1 MAAKN
6 KQTINEIMTIKNDL
20 LKFMQTISKKLSFFT
35 GIAAGFFHSS
45 NGKPLKELSQSNL
58 YYQCSE
64 TPLQI
69 FIDCLCHKRF
79 ERLIKSGKPSQDEI
93 LNAWNELFTEYCDL
107 SGSNEMNEV
116 LQVTKKIGVIQAK
129 QTAIALSVIV
139 LSHRNSEISKDNLR
153 QLGFNYDFDAA
164 LVDDLQ
170 RVISA
175 AKSYEIE
182 LKSLQ
187 KRYEAL
193 TSKGGKSTIT
203 DAYFKRILV
212 DLSKFMGFQLKATST
227 TVEEFLM
234 IKNSYERDL
243 KARAQH
249 GK

>member
-1 MAAKN
+1 MR
-6 KQTINEIMTIKNDL
+6 IKNDL
-20 LKFMQTISKKLSFFT
+20 LKFTQTTVKKLLSFT
-35 GIAAGFFHSS
+35 GIVAGYFHSS
-45 NGKPLKELSQSNL
+45 NGKQSKESSQSNL
-58 YYQCSE
+58 YFQCNE

-93 LNAWNELFTEYCDL
+93 TEAWNELFSEYCDL

-116 LQVTKKIGVIQAK
+116 LQVTKKIGVIQSK
-129 QTAIALSVIV
+129 LTAITLSVLV
-139 LSHRNSEISKDNLR
+139 LSHKDSEESKKTL
-153 QLGFNYDFDAA
+153 QTLGFNYDFDKS

-170 RVISA
+170 RVISVT
-175 AKSYEIE
+175 KSYEIE

-193 TSKGGKSTIT
+193 TTKGAKSTVT
-203 DAYFKRILV
+203 EAYFKRILV
-212 DLSKFMGFQLKATST
+212 DLSKYMGFQLKATST

-234 IKNSYERDL
+234 IKNSYEREI

>member
-1 MAAKN
+1 
-6 KQTINEIMTIKNDL
+6 MTIKNDWHKFTQTTNKRL
-20 LKFMQTISKKLSFFT
+20 LSLSW
-35 GIAAGFFHSS
+35 IARGFFHLS
-45 NGKPLKELSQSNL
+45 NGKPSKALNQLNL
-58 YYQCSE
+58 FYQCSE

-79 ERLIKSGKPSQDEI
+79 ERLVKSGNPSQEHI

-116 LQVTKKIGVIQAK
+116 LQVTKKIGVIQSK
-129 QTAIALSVIV
+129 LTAITLSVLV
-139 LSHRNSEISKDNLR
+139 LSHNDSEIAKDNLKS
-153 QLGFNYDFDAA
+153 LGFNYDFDQA
-164 LVDDLQ
+164 LVDDLM
-170 RVISA
+170 RVIA
-175 AKSYEIE
+175 TAKSYEIE

-193 TSKGGKSTIT
+193 TTKGAKSTVT
-203 DAYFKRILV
+203 EAYFKRILV
-212 DLSKFMGFQLKATST
+212 DLSKFMGFQLKATVT